1 MSDEMHV
8 LEWLPAYALDILT
21 EAEMAQVVVHLATC
35 SACRD
40 ELRLYQAAAD
50 ELPLA
55 LAQTTPAP
63 ALKDR
68 LMKTIHARQKETTA
82 PARLG
87 FRNTWASFLRRS
99 LPVWGLA
106 LIAVLAI
113 GNILFWHRLNQI
125 SGRNATS
132 MRLVALANTKDSPQ
146 AVANLMLNPSGEYGA
161 LVVDGLPVLDTGH
174 QYQVWLKHNGERI
187 SAGVFSVNSGGY
199 ASFQVSTPLPLNQ
212 YQTIGITI
220 EPAGGSPGPTGA
232 KVLGA
237 NLQP

>member
-21 EAEMAQVVVHLATC
+21 EAETAQVVEHLATC
-35 SACRD
+35 AACRD
-40 ELRLYQAAAD
+40 ELHLYQVAAD

-55 LAQTTPAP
+55 LAQTAPAP

-68 LMKTIHARQKETTA
+68 LMKTIYARQKETTA

-87 FRNTWASFLRRS
+87 RWSAWAAFLRRS
-99 LPVWGLA
+99 LPVWGVALVAILA
-106 LIAVLAI
+106 L
-113 GNILFWHRLNQI
+113 GNILFWRRLNQV
-125 SGRNATS
+125 SGRNVTP

-146 AVANLMLNPSGEYGA
+146 AVGTLMLNPSGEYGS
-161 LVVDGLPVLDTGH
+161 LVVDSLPVLDTGH
-174 QYQVWLKHNGERI
+174 QYQVWLKHDGVRI

-199 ASFQVSTPLPLNQ
+199 ASFQVTTPLPLNQ

-220 EPAGGSPGPTGA
+220 EPAGGSPDPTGS